1 LKRVSLLEA
10 YGENIFLGQQ
20 KRIEDVNPVALL
32 LGVGFVC
39 IGALIFAKTWDLP
52 TNEMNRAKVW
62 YRHKNGLYL
71 KWIGLGL
78 IVTGIVLILAALDLP
93 SLEFSLLSQGPSRAS
108 VTTSVRVSTWGRIV
122 SLGHRVVDKHAPV
135 H

>member
-1 LKRVSLLEA
+1 MNSK
-10 YGENIFLGQQ
+10 
-20 KRIEDVNPVALL
+20 ALL

-39 IGALIFAKTWDLP
+39 IGALIFARTWDLP

-78 IVTGIVLILAALDLP
+78 IVTGIVVILAGLDLP
-93 SLEFSLLSQGPSRAS
+93 SLEFSLLSQGSSRAS
-108 VTTSVRVSTWGRIV
+108 VTTSVESFHLGRIV
-122 SLGHRVVDKHAPV
+122 SLGHRL
-135 H
+135 

>member
-1 LKRVSLLEA
+1 MNSK
-10 YGENIFLGQQ
+10 
-20 KRIEDVNPVALL
+20 ALL

-39 IGALIFAKTWDLP
+39 IALIFARTWDLP

-78 IVTGIVLILAALDLP
+78 IVTGIVVILAGLDLP
-93 SLEFSLLSQGPSRAS
+93 SLEFSLLSQGSSRAS
-108 VTTSVRVSTWGRIV
+108 VATSVESIH
-122 SLGHRVVDKHAPV
+122 LG
-135 H
+135 